1 MSGGAGCGGAARARL
16 TRAAVTQRCMLH
28 RAATPHLPHRRIYA
42 TIVVGSVVGVAGVAG
57 LGGFLAYLLSQAL
70 VR

>member
-1 MSGGAGCGGAARARL
+1 
-16 TRAAVTQRCMLH
+16 MLH